1 MGCQFSYD
9 LDLSRGGSTPPIA
22 VEWGFLRMVSSV
34 RSRDENKEKDKE
46 KGIEQTFPLDKCYL
60 ARLPESLYI
69 FLRPYLNS
77 IDYLKLMGTSKTLFK
92 VTRFTSAHFNLNS
105 LVSYQYSLDC
115 SIKVRN
121 YLSTRLKSSSSQL
134 GLSFHRLSEAEFTHS
149 MQQRMNCLYQVKLM
163 NCFSIRSAAYFD
175 RVPDLHLGSCH
186 NLSNISALGK
196 HQKKVALIDCDLIQD
211 ISSLQSVPIVIL
223 RDCPSVK
230 DVTCLTTAYH
240 LEVSRCA
247 HITSITQ
254 FPTNSSRSFLHFEP
268 CLNHINDIDVKSLS
282 VYALKATLIN
292 CRNLDVNSLHGL
304 TNLTLFHCHLIDDI
318 TALGNI
324 QRVTLSYC
332 NNITSVIGLGSVRH
346 LHICHCNNLISLEGL
361 GPGNYSITLKDCS
374 QITNLL
380 PLQHMK
386 QITLS
391 NYFYDIDCSLFQES
405 IECLVLID
413 CRRIRNIHTCKRL
426 TSLRMK
432 DCRGIKRI
440 DEGFNHIQRIIVQ
453 RCTNLVDIRGCLG
466 SEGNLM
472 IEDCKGIYFPNNKSG
487 CITFGQHSTSF
498 SLVDSDGWMVQQ
510 TGWRRK
516 VKMVL

>member
-1 MGCQFSYD
+1 MQRNEKKKAELSFTLKSFFRVFLIFSFCEGNSLDCVGELIYGRMGCQLSSD
-9 LDLSRGGSTPPIA
+9 LDLSRGGSTPPIG
-22 VEWGFLRMVSSV
+22 VQWISLMRNCH
-34 RSRDENKEKDKE
+34 DERIDKNKE
-46 KGIEQTFPLDKCYL
+46 KGIEQTLPSLKCYL

-69 FLRPYLNS
+69 FLKPYLNS

-92 VTRFTSAHFNLNS
+92 ATRFTSAQFNLNS

-121 YLSTRLKSSSSQL
+121 YLSTRMKSSSSQL

-175 RVPDLHLGSCH
+175 HVSDLHLESCH
-186 NLSNISALGK
+186 SLSNISMLGK

-211 ISSLQSVPIVIL
+211 ITSLQSVPIVIL
-223 RDCPSVK
+223 RDCPSIK
-230 DVTCLTTAYH
+230 DVTCLTTAYN

-247 HITSITQ
+247 RITSLTQ

-282 VYALKATLIN
+282 IYTLKATLIN
-292 CRNLDVNSLHGL
+292 CRNLDVNCLQGL
-304 TNLTLFHCHLIDDI
+304 RSITLFHCHLIDDI
-318 TALGNI
+318 TALRSI
-324 QRVTLSYC
+324 ERVTLSYC
-332 NNITSVIGLGSVRH
+332 NNIASVVGLDNVRH
-346 LHICHCNNLISLEGL
+346 LRICHCNNLTSLEGL

-380 PLQHMK
+380 PLQSMK

-391 NYFYDIDCSLFQES
+391 SYFYDIDCSLFQES
-405 IECLVLID
+405 VESLVLVD

-432 DCRGIKRI
+432 DCRGIR
-440 DEGFNHIQRIIVQ
+440 
-453 RCTNLVDIRGCLG
+453 
-466 SEGNLM
+466 
-472 IEDCKGIYFPNNKSG
+472 
-487 CITFGQHSTSF
+487 
-498 SLVDSDGWMVQQ
+498 
-510 TGWRRK
+510 
-516 VKMVL
+516 